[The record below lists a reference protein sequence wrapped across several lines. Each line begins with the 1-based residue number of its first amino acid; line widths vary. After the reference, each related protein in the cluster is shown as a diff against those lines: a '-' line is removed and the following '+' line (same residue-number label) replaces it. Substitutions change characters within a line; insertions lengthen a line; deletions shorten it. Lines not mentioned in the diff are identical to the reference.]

1 MKSIKMN
8 RFGIILIVVLSAL
21 LIFTCGKPAVEE
33 EPVTEETTQPQVVEE
48 DTTQT
53 EQQEMVTP
61 EVEEDTTEA
70 MATQVEEDTTAAAET
85 VTEDTLKQA
94 PGQLEEVMEVV
105 AEGDTIDMYYM
116 VKPEDW
122 LSKIAENEYGDIKM
136 WKKIYKWNRK
146 KIGDDPNLIFPFHEF
161 LLKKLKENAND
172 LEYEFYNYT
181 VEFNESLWDI
191 AQKEYGNAYAWIVLL
206 RDNADVLGSDLKS
219 IKPGTVLKVRTN
231 LFNE

>member
-1 MKSIKMN
+1 MN
-8 RFGIILIVVLSAL
+8 RYGLILIVIFSAL

-33 EPVTEETTQPQVVEE
+33 EPVTEETAQPQPKEAEE
-48 DTTQT
+48 DTMQT
-53 EQQEMVTP
+53 KQQEMATQM
-61 EVEEDTTEA
+61 EEDT
-70 MATQVEEDTTAAAET
+70 DTTQAMETQMQADTVAAPAEA
-85 VTEDTLKQA
+85 VTEDTLKQTQ
-94 PGQLEEVMEVV
+94 GQLEEVMEVV

-122 LSKIAENEYGDIKM
+122 LSKIAEKEYGNIKM

-146 KIGDDPNLIFPFHEF
+146 KIGDNPNMIYPFHEF

-181 VEFNESLWDI
+181 VKFNESLWDI

-219 IKPGTVLKVRTN
+219 IKPGTELKVRTN
-231 LFNE
+231 LFNK